1 MLAYGSII
9 AEIFGSGVCTM
20 RRVLI
25 VMQQDDCLLYAL
37 RKTLERDYDV
47 IAADAAEGGK
57 FLKQQ
62 PDALILDLFL
72 DETDGLTFLRQNRES
87 LPAAVIVMSVY
98 VNSDI
103 LDALAELGV
112 SRVIRM
118 PCTVSEVVK
127 QLDKALRSP
136 APN

>member
-1 MLAYGSII
+1 
-9 AEIFGSGVCTM
+9 M
-20 RRVLI
+20 RRILI

-37 RKTLERDYDV
+37 RKTLERDYEV

-112 SRVIRM
+112 SQVIRM
-118 PCTVSEVVK
+118 PCTVSEVVT
-127 QLDKALRSP
+127 QLDKALRAP

>member
-1 MLAYGSII
+1 
-9 AEIFGSGVCTM
+9 M

-37 RKTLERDYDV
+37 RKTLERDYEV

-57 FLKQQ
+57 FLRQQ

-103 LDALAELGV
+103 LDALAELEV

-118 PCTVSEVVK
+118 PCTVLEVVT